1 MTELPF
7 VRVGGYDLV
16 RRLGAGGMGEVYL
29 AHDSRLERDVAIK
42 LLPAELSRDPE
53 ALARFRREALT
64 LAALNH
70 PNIATIHGFEDTP
83 DGGLGLVLEYV
94 QGESLAARLERGAM
108 PIHDALSACA
118 QIAEALEVAHERGIV
133 HRDLK
138 PGNVMLAPRGIVKV
152 LDFGLAKRAP
162 GLLGLREKHSAAGA
176 TVTPGPVAGPAQGA
190 SSAHDPITMGGAV
203 VGTPGYM
210 SPEQVLAGEQDERTD
225 VFAFGCVL
233 YEALSGRRAF
243 PGRDVWEIMAKV
255 LNDTPDRAALPERLP
270 PRVRTLL
277 DRCLARAAPERL
289 RDIQVARHELEE
301 VLGTRRASALRAG
314 ELAGTANNLPLPL
327 TSFVGREQELER
339 CRRELGSARLLTLLG
354 MGGSGKTRLALRV
367 AEAVLDEHPDGVW
380 FADLG
385 VLQDPGRVLETV
397 AAAAGVREEPG
408 TPLEQTLTEQLRE
421 RRVLLLM
428 DNCEHVL
435 AGCRP
440 LLTRLL
446 AACRELRVLATSRE
460 SLGLAGEH
468 VHAVPPLGIPSGR
481 AGEDPGASEAVQ
493 LFVARAAQVRSDF
506 TLVPA
511 TARVVAEICRR
522 LDGIPLALELAAARV
537 RVLGVEKIL
546 ARLGD
551 RFRLLTATGSATDA
565 RHQTL
570 RAVIQWSADQLAEEE
585 LRSFRALSVFV
596 GAWSLESAVAVCGEG
611 LDEFEVLDILQRL
624 ADQSLVMLAR
634 DAGGE
639 ARYHYLESVRHLATE
654 LLVAAGEDQACR
666 DRHLDWFL
674 GVAER
679 SQEPLAG
686 AGQKP
691 WLVRLDLEH
700 EDVLAAHAWS
710 AGRAGGAQ
718 SGLRLAAAMAR
729 YWSTRGHY
737 GLARRTLD
745 ESLERAQGTAAGP
758 VRAIALVRS
767 AGFALYQGDYEA
779 ARPLLEQSLAL
790 YRDANDEPGVARA
803 LSGLATVA
811 TYQRDYATARAC
823 YEETL
828 ESYRRR
834 GERHAMAI
842 ALHNLGFVS
851 MRVGDLTAARGRYE
865 EAVRLFEGTGDDRH
879 LGHTRGE
886 LGLACTRLGD
896 TAAARPHLAA
906 AVRLSRDLGAQREAA
921 YALESAAELAST
933 AGEDVLALRWL
944 GASAALRER
953 IGTTLLP
960 AEHEEQDARAAGLR
974 ERLGGAPYEAAR
986 GQGRLLPL
994 EEVLESALVWL
1005 EAAPPV
1011 PASP

>member
-1 MTELPF
+1 MTGLPF

-29 AHDSRLERDVAIK
+29 ARDSRLERHVAIK
-42 LLPAELSRDPE
+42 VLPAELSRDPE

-94 QGESLAARLERGAM
+94 EGESLATRLERGAM
-108 PIHDALSACA
+108 PLADALSTCA
-118 QIAEALEVAHERGIV
+118 QIAEALEVAHERSIV

-138 PGNVMLAPRGIVKV
+138 PGNVMLAPRGLVKV
-152 LDFGLAKRAP
+152 LDFGLAKHAP
-162 GLLGLREKHSAAGA
+162 GLLGLREKHPAAGSA
-176 TVTPGPVAGPAQGA
+176 PAPRPAPVPAPPPGAVSGF
-190 SSAHDPITMGGAV
+190 DPITMGGAV
-203 VGTPGYM
+203 LGTPGYL
-210 SPEQVLAGEQDERTD
+210 SPEQVLAGEQDQRTD

-233 YEALSGRRAF
+233 YECLSGRRAF
-243 PGRDVWEIMAKV
+243 PGRDIWESMAGV
-255 LNDTPDRAALPERLP
+255 LNDTPDPAALPERLP
-270 PRVRTLL
+270 PRMRGLL
-277 DRCLARAAPERL
+277 DHCLAKAAPERL
-289 RDIQVARHELEE
+289 RDIRIARHEIEE

-314 ELAGTANNLPLPL
+314 ELVGTPNNLPRPL
-327 TSFVGREQELER
+327 TSFVGREHELER
-339 CRRELGSARLLTLLG
+339 CRADLGRSRLLTLLG
-354 MGGSGKTRLALRV
+354 MGGTGKTRLALRL
-367 AEAVLDEHPDGVW
+367 AERVLDEHPDGVW

-397 AAAAGVREEPG
+397 ATAVGVREEPG
-408 TPLEQTLTEQLRE
+408 AALEHTLIEQLRE
-421 RRVLLLM
+421 RRALLVM

-440 LLTRLL
+440 LLGHLL
-446 AACRELRVLATSRE
+446 AACRELRVIATTRE
-460 SLGLAGEH
+460 ALGLAGEL

-493 LFVARAAQVRSDF
+493 LFVARAAQVRPDF
-506 TLVPA
+506 ALVPA
-511 TARVVAEICRR
+511 TAQAVAAICRR

-537 RVLGVEKIL
+537 RVLGVEQIL

-551 RFRLLTATGSATDA
+551 RFRLLTATGSDTEA
-565 RHQTL
+565 RHGTL
-570 RAVIQWSADQLAEEE
+570 RAVIQWSADHLAEEE
-585 LRSFRALSVFV
+585 LRSFRALSAFV
-596 GAWSLESAVAVCGEG
+596 GSWSLESAVAVCGEG
-611 LDEFEVLDILQRL
+611 RDEFEVLDILQRL
-624 ADQSLVMLAR
+624 ADQSLVMLGR
-634 DAGGE
+634 DANGD

-654 LLVAAGEDQACR
+654 LLAAAGEAESCR

-710 AGRAGGAQ
+710 AGREGGGLK
-718 SGLRLAAAMAR
+718 GLRLATAMAR

-745 ESLERAQGTAAGP
+745 ESLERAPGTVPGP

-767 AGFALYQGDYEA
+767 AGFALYQGDYEL
-779 ARPLLEQSLAL
+779 ARPRLEQSLAL
-790 YRDANDEPGVARA
+790 SRAANDEPGVARG
-803 LSGLATVA
+803 LSGLATYA
-811 TYQRDYATARAC
+811 TYKRDYETARA
-823 YEETL
+823 YHEEIL

-842 ALHNLGFVS
+842 TLHNLGFVS
-851 MRVGDLTAARGRYE
+851 MRVGELALARSRYE
-865 EAVRLFEGTGDDRH
+865 EAVRLFEGTGDDRQ
-879 LGHTRGE
+879 LGHALVE

-896 TAAARPHLAA
+896 PAAARHHLAA
-906 AVRLSRDLGAQREAA
+906 GVRLSRDLGAQREAA
-921 YALESAAELAST
+921 YALEGAAELAAT
-933 AGEDVLALRWL
+933 EGEDVLALRWL
-944 GASAALRER
+944 GASAALREH

-960 AEHEEQDARAAGLR
+960 AEREEQDARAIGLR
-974 ERLGGAPYEAAR
+974 ERLGGPAAEAAL
-986 GQGRLLPL
+986 GEGRQLPL
-994 EEVLESALVWL
+994 EEVLDSALAWL
-1005 EAAPPV
+1005 EAPQGQG
-1011 PASP
+1011 S